1 LESMADFKYEALDST
16 GKPTSGTVSAATQ
29 DAAITGLQRKG
40 LTLTSIS
47 GGAQKGLLGDLQH
60 ITLFGGVKSRDL
72 VLLSRQI
79 ATLFEAQVSALR
91 VFRLL
96 AEQAEKP
103 ALREALT
110 EVSDDLQAGNSIS
123 KALDKHPKIFS
134 EFYVNMVRAGEE
146 SGKLDQTFMFLADYI
161 DRSYELESKARNALV
176 YPGFI
181 TLTFITVMTLMLTV
195 VIPKIGAIL
204 IDNGGTLPF
213 YTQLILDFSSF
224 LVDYGVFILIALII
238 GGYFVFR
245 YAKTPA
251 GRLATGRLKITVP
264 YIGDLFRKLYLTRIA
279 DNMHVMLSSGISA
292 VRALEITAA
301 VVDNDVYQKILE
313 QAVTDV
319 KAGSSMSQTFS
330 HYPDEI
336 PAILVQMLQIGEET
350 GEMGSILERLAKF
363 YEREVN
369 TAVDTLISLIEP
381 ALIVALAVGVGFLL
395 ASVLLPIYNTTA
407 SL

>member
-1 LESMADFKYEALDST
+1 MDFKYEALDAT
-16 GKPTSGTVSAATQ
+16 GKPTAGQVSANTQ
-29 DAAITGLQRKG
+29 DAAITALQRKG
-40 LTLTSIS
+40 LTITSIS
-47 GGAQKGLLGDLQH
+47 GAGQSGLLGNMQT
-60 ITLFGGVKSRDL
+60 ITLFGRVKARDL

-103 ALREALT
+103 ALRIALT
-110 EVSDDLQAGNSIS
+110 AISDDLQAGNSIS

-134 EFYVNMVRAGEE
+134 EFYVNMVRSGEE
-146 SGKLDQTFMFLADYI
+146 SGKLDQTFLYLADYI
-161 DRSYELESKARNALV
+161 DRSYELSSKARNALV
-176 YPGFI
+176 YPAFI
-181 TLTFITVMTLMLTV
+181 TATFFGVMTLMLV
-195 VIPKIGAIL
+195 FVIPKIGNIL
-204 IDNGGTLPF
+204 ISNGGTLPV
-213 YTQLILDFSSF
+213 YTQLTLNFSAF
-224 LVDYGVFILIALII
+224 LVDYGIFILIAMII

-245 YAKTPA
+245 YTLTPA
-251 GRLATGRLKITVP
+251 GRIATGRLKITVP

-301 VVDNDVYQKILE
+301 VVDNEVYKAILT
-313 QAVTDV
+313 QTVADV
-319 KAGSSMSQTFS
+319 KAGASMSSTFA

-336 PAILVQMLQIGEET
+336 PVILVQMLQIGEET
-350 GEMGSILERLAKF
+350 GEMGNILERLAKF

>member
-1 LESMADFKYEALDST
+1 MADFKYEALDAT
-16 GKPTSGTVSAATQ
+16 GKPTGGTVSAATQ
-29 DAAITGLQRKG
+29 DAAITSLQRKG
-40 LTLTSIS
+40 LTITAIS
-47 GGAQKGLLGDLQH
+47 GGAQSGVMAQLQG

-103 ALREALT
+103 ALRTALT
-110 EVSDDLQAGNSIS
+110 EISDDLQAGNSIS
-123 KALDKHPKIFS
+123 KSLDKHPKIFS

-146 SGKLDQTFMFLADYI
+146 SGKLDQTFMYLADYI
-161 DRSYELESKARNALV
+161 DRSYALESKARNALV
-176 YPGFI
+176 YPAFI
-181 TLTFITVMTLMLTV
+181 STTFVAVMTLMLTV
-195 VIPKIGAIL
+195 VIPKIGDIL
-204 IDNGGTLPF
+204 VSNGGTLPF
-213 YTQLILDFSSF
+213 YTQITLDISSF
-224 LVDYGVFILIALII
+224 LVDYGIFILIALII
-238 GGYFVFR
+238 GGYFVYR
-245 YAKTPA
+245 YTQTPA
-251 GRLATGRLKITVP
+251 GKLGMSRLKISVP

-301 VVDNDVYQKILE
+301 VVDNEVYKGIIT

-319 KAGSSMSQTFS
+319 KAGSSMSQTFA

-336 PAILVQMLQIGEET
+336 PTILVQMLQIGEET
-350 GEMGSILERLAKF
+350 GEMGSILERLSKF

-369 TAVDTLISLIEP
+369 TAVDTLIALIEP